1 MCSIGDW
8 PCGPVPIF
16 ASRYRSQHRGLALAA
31 CPRLLRRIQARG
43 YSPARFALK
52 PRYEQ
57 VTSTLI
63 ASAAVP
69 PRDRQQVPVPDAQ
82 KPVDLAASG
91 LALRACPHFRF
102 PLSLAASGTGTR
114 CLSPSST
121 PHASPW
127 IQPRALRAQTA
138 LRTSYVNVDRV
149 RRGPTPGQAASA
161 SP

>member
-91 LALRACPHFRF
+91 TGPTG
-102 PLSLAASGTGTR
+102 LSPFSTAIFLSIGDWPCGPVPVFYAASKPVDT
-114 CLSPSST
+114 
-121 PHASPW
+121 A
-127 IQPRALRAQTA
+127 PRASR
-138 LRTSYVNVDRV
+138 S
-149 RRGPTPGQAASA
+149 
-161 SP
+161 